1 MEPQLYTSSI
11 PNAARPACDYVV
23 HPNGIHEI
31 IYNEV
36 SHAAVDQC
44 VAYFEQSLLSTPPE
58 GKVMIMTNGTR
69 VKAMQPVAYL
79 MRQFRALAKRN
90 NHGPEMRIVIL
101 YDKAV
106 TASALNGLF
115 RAFVRGRDQMRMF
128 KFTERDAAMEWML
141 KD

>member
-1 MEPQLYTSSI
+1 
-11 PNAARPACDYVV
+11 
-23 HPNGIHEI
+23 
-31 IYNEV
+31 
-36 SHAAVDQC
+36 
-44 VAYFEQSLLSTPPE
+44 
-58 GKVMIMTNGTR
+58 MIMTNGTR